1 MRIKRRLLVD
11 PIKNSTYLYYKNCV
25 AVGKEN
31 YELDPGVKRLTS
43 AVMTLFQKDY
53 VHNYQID
60 HCQVNTHTFS
70 SLISILLVSTTNLS
84 ISASRLSL
92 NSLNLLLEAPVLE
105 RQKEVCY
112 Y

>member
-1 MRIKRRLLVD
+1 MAD
-11 PIKNSTYLYYKNCV
+11 S
-25 AVGKEN
+25 KEN
-31 YELDPGVKRLTS
+31 YELDPGVEELTS
-43 AVMTLFQKDY
+43 TVMTLFQKDY
-53 VHNYQID
+53 VHNYQVD

-92 NSLNLLLEAPVLE
+92 NSLNLLLEAPVFE

>member
-1 MRIKRRLLVD
+1 MRIKRLLVD
-11 PIKNSTYLYYKNCV
+11 PIKNSTYLYHKNCV
-25 AVGKEN
+25 ADSKEN
-31 YELDPGVKRLTS
+31 YKLDPGVKRLTS
-43 AVMTLFQKDY
+43 TMMTLFQKDY

-92 NSLNLLLEAPVLE
+92 NSLNMLLETPVFE
-105 RQKEVCY
+105 RQKEICY